1 MCFVLEM
8 MNALKPE
15 YISPLVLYL
24 CHEDTEETGGLFEC
38 AAGWIGKS
46 KLYIIIMFSSKVSA
60 PIIVRSNRQQEKH
73 KEFDDCE
80 KRPSRLNRQAKT
92 SCQNR
97 VVFFVGFLCYS
108 CSISDVV
115 IV

>member
-1 MCFVLEM
+1 MSYPGNSVMCMLLLLSFCVSQICNLMCFFLEM

-46 KLYIIIMFSSKVSA
+46 KFYIIIMFSS
-60 PIIVRSNRQQEKH
+60 
-73 KEFDDCE
+73 
-80 KRPSRLNRQAKT
+80 
-92 SCQNR
+92 
-97 VVFFVGFLCYS
+97 
-108 CSISDVV
+108 
-115 IV
+115 

>member
-60 PIIVRSNRQQEKH
+60 PIIVQSNRH

-80 KRPSRLNRQAKT
+80 ERPSRLNRRAKT
-92 SCQNR
+92 SFQNR
-97 VVFFVGFLCYS
+97 VVFFVGFLCFS
-108 CSISDVV
+108 CSISKVV